1 MSVLRPISRSLRF
14 VLPKSIFNAVVE
26 LYYSFCRVGRKVF
39 LIRPRMI
46 NTGGRPIRHFP
57 DGLWTYAGNS
67 FDNDP
72 RFHAAWSRIHE
83 HVGNIRAIDW
93 RLHIVFALADYCSNL
108 DGDFVECGTYTGINA
123 HGLIA
128 YLGFGALDKDMY
140 LLDTWTGLSEQAL
153 FDFEKD
159 RAIRCYEDCFQEV
172 KETFADTPNV
182 HLIQGLIPDTLEDV
196 EWGPIAFLHLDMNC
210 TFPEKAALEF
220 FWEKIVAGGVVI
232 SDDYGH
238 PGYEEQKQM
247 YEDFAT
253 SKGLTV
259 LSLPTGTGVLFKP

>member
-1 MSVLRPISRSLRF
+1 M
-14 VLPKSIFNAVVE
+14 
-26 LYYSFCRVGRKVF
+26 
-39 LIRPRMI
+39 
-46 NTGGRPIRHFP
+46 
-57 DGLWTYAGNS
+57 
-67 FDNDP
+67 
-72 RFHAAWSRIHE
+72 
-83 HVGNIRAIDW
+83 GNIRAIDW

-108 DGDFVECGTYTGINA
+108 DGDFVECGTYKGINA

-128 YLGFGALDKDMY
+128 YLDFGALDKDMY

-182 HLIQGLIPDTLEDV
+182 HLIQGVIPDTLEEV
-196 EWGPIAFLHLDMNC
+196 VWGPIAFLHLDMNC
-210 TFPEKAALEF
+210 TFPEKSALEF
-220 FWEKIVAGGVVI
+220 FWDKIVTGGVVI